1 MAGSMPASRTQQLG
15 VRQPR
20 ERPAAPRIQVPFKFN
35 HGEVPARNRKRRPM
49 FGGIRGEEKSGKG
62 Q

>member
-1 MAGSMPASRTQQLG
+1 MVGSMPASQTQQLG

-20 ERPAAPRIQVPFKFN
+20 ERLAAPKIQVPFKFK
-35 HGEVPARNRKRRPM
+35 HGEVQTHNRKRRPM
-49 FGGIRGEEKSGKG
+49 FGGIRGEEKSVKG